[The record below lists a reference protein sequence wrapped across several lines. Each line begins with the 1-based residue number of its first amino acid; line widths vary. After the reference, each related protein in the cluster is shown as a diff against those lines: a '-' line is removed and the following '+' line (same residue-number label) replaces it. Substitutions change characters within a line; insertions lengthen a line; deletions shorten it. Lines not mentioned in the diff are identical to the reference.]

1 MEGSVAN
8 FVIETHNLSK
18 RYGDVLALDGLSL
31 TVPQNAIFGF
41 LGPNGA
47 GKTTAMKLLLDGLL
61 AFALF
66 ILPNMAAGDGVPIS
80 PAEALDI
87 GRQMFFGLGVIVL
100 SIGAIV
106 LLQDA
111 IIEEKTSGTAAWILS
126 KPTSRPAYV
135 LAKLLPNL
143 LGMAVTMLLVPG
155 LVGYFIFRAFDA
167 EAVTL
172 RGFLTSGG
180 IVAINLLFYVT
191 LTLLLGVVFKS
202 RGPLLGITLGSL
214 FGGALVP
221 VAAIVQFTPWK
232 LGDLVILPVMGMAL
246 PPIAMTMLVS
256 TAVWSLL
263 FIAAAIWQMNRLEF

>member
-1 MEGSVAN
+1 VAN